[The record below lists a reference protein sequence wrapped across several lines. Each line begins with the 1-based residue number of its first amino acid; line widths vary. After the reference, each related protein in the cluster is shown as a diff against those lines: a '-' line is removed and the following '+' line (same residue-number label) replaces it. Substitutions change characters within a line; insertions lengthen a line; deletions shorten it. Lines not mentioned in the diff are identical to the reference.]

1 MTYIVKDH
9 GTWKP
14 YKPDPLPEWAQDL
27 VTIGGTVVFLK
38 RETDGLD
45 FYDFRKEEPFAENA
59 VVAAALP
66 DPATGLEIVKSVFRD
81 TSMMFPTN
89 QRLIEID
96 GVDPSIT
103 DPHNLFTEQLFDPAA
118 LTFSPPP
125 PPQVLSVKDYQFAG
139 EAATRGIIS
148 NDDAMAWV
156 GQGKIPQSLIAAVQQ
171 SVTDPERKT
180 RVLLF
185 LAGTT
190 IFPRNHELTPILAA
204 SFGIT
209 TPDALDAFFASANLR

>member
-1 MTYIVKDH
+1 MSYPVKDH
-9 GTWKP
+9 GFWKP
-14 YKPDPLPEWAQDL
+14 YKPDPVPEWAQA
-27 VTIGGTVVFLK
+27 VMSIGGPVVFL
-38 RETDGLD
+38 RRDSDGFD
-45 FYDFRKEEPFAENA
+45 FYDFRSTAPFAENA

-66 DPATGLEIVKSVFRD
+66 DASTGLEVVKSVFRD
-81 TSMMFPTN
+81 TDMAFPTN

-118 LTFSPPP
+118 LTFSVPPP
-125 PPQVLSVKDYQFAG
+125 PKVMSVKDYQFAG
-139 EAATRGIIS
+139 EAAARAIIS
-148 NDDAMAWV
+148 DDDAMAWV
-156 GQGKIPQSLIAAVQQ
+156 SQGKIPQSLISAVQQ
-171 SVTDPERKT
+171 AVTDPDRQK